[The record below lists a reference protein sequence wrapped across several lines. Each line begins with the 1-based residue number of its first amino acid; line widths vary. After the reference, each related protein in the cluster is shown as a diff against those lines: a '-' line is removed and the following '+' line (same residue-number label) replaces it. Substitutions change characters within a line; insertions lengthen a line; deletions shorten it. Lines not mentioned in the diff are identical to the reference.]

1 MLAKIVM
8 QCEKSSDL
16 TTLKI
21 VQSERAISGLSLK
34 MVLLIALTSVKMVR
48 DLQAKS
54 TLFI

>member
-1 MLAKIVM
+1 MH
-8 QCEKSSDL
+8 
-16 TTLKI
+16 TLLGSWALQKDALPL
-21 VQSERAISGLSLK
+21 QSVELSGLSLK